1 MRNPFQN
8 SGAQQGASFLP
19 EDYVSRQHDRR
30 TNIIGLT
37 LFFVVITGVL
47 GAFFVTNQRWSTVK
61 DQQEAINTRYQ
72 QAAKE
77 IEQLKRLEAQKAEM
91 LARATLTAS
100 LKERAPRSI
109 VLAELLNRMPEAVA
123 LSDIELEAKKITPAR
138 APKKRSATRSLA
150 SNQGGEQ
157 EQEDNRPKPPAY
169 STTLGIVGV
178 ASTHN
183 DVAAYVSALQGCQL
197 LDHVELRFSEA
208 TIVDDRELNK
218 FRIEARLNA
227 SADARDIE
235 PLTLSQARKLG
246 IGLSLDRGDREG
258 DDAVADAQEDN

>member
-1 MRNPFQN
+1 MRNPFQS
-8 SGAQQGASFLP
+8 SGASSNASFLP

-109 VLAELLNRMPEAVA
+109 VLAEILNRMPEAIA
-123 LSDIELEAKKITPAR
+123 LSDVELEAKKLTPVR
-138 APKKRSATRSLA
+138 RPKKAAATRSLA
-150 SNQGGEQ
+150 SKNNQTEPD
-157 EQEDNRPKPPAY
+157 EPDAPTLPIY
-169 STTLGIVGV
+169 STRLGIIGV

-183 DVAAYVSALQGCQL
+183 DVAAYVSALQSCML
-197 LDHVELRFSEA
+197 LDHVELRYSEA
-208 TIVDDRELNK
+208 TIVDDRALNK
-218 FRIEARLNA
+218 FRIEALLDA
-227 SADARDIE
+227 GADARDIE

-246 IGLSLDRGDREG
+246 IGLSLDKNAD
-258 DDAVADAQEDN
+258 DDAVADVQEDN